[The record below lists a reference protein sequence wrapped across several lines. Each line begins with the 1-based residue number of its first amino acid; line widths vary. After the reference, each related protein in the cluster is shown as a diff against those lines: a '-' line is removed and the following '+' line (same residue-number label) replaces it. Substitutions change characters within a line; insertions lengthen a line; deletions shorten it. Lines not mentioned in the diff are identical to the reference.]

1 MGPIY
6 PKSYNLNKLSRRLQG
21 DATNQ
26 IYATGLV
33 GSDKTT
39 FYMFYISAYVKHVNP
54 GLATFSTKAIN

>member
-6 PKSYNLNKLSRRLQG
+6 PKSNNLNELSRRLQG

-33 GSDKTT
+33 VSDKTT
-39 FYMFYISAYVKHVNP
+39 FYVFYISAYVKHVDP
-54 GLATFSTKAIN
+54 GLAIFGTNAIN